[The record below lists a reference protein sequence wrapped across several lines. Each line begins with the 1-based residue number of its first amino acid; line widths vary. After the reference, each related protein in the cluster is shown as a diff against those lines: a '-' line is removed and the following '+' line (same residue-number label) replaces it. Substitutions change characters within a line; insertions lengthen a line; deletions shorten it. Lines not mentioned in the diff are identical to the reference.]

1 MRFSFIHAADL
12 HIDSPLAALG
22 RKNAEAAAFFASA
35 GRRAVQA
42 LVDETIQSQAAF
54 LIIAGDVFDGD
65 WPDVSTGLFFMRE
78 LVRLERANVPV
89 FMLRGNHD
97 AESRMSRGLKWPG
110 NVREFS
116 TRKAETFELGEL
128 RAVLHGRGFP
138 DRAVEEGFVA
148 GYPSR
153 RDGWLNIG
161 VLHTSLDGRP
171 GHAPYAPCSVTELKN
186 FGYDY
191 WALGHIHQ
199 REIVAHDPW
208 IVYPGNLQGRSVR
221 ETGPKGAMRVT
232 VDDGRVVSAEPL
244 ELAAAC
250 WAHVEIDVAG
260 CEDLDA
266 VYARIHE
273 QLSNAHT
280 QGDARPL
287 AARLTLRGATA
298 LHDVLLAR
306 REHVEEQAL
315 GAAERVSHQCWIE
328 KIRLETTTPAR
339 SADAVETKSLGLD
352 ALLDAAAADPDFA
365 TQFDAMVTEIRNKT
379 PPELREA
386 FNEEALGA
394 GALSQAVRRYL
405 SGVIET
411 GDRS

>member
-328 KIRLETTTPAR
+328 KIRLETTPPAR
-339 SADAVETKSLGLD
+339 SADAIETKSLGLD